1 MSSNEKTIHASLLTL
16 RVITPLHAGSGDD
29 NGLVDLPI
37 QREVVTGYP
46 KIEASTLKG
55 ALRSRVEQLGAD
67 ALKVHLA
74 FGYDEGSA
82 YKAGETF
89 SGDGDADKYAQFFTG
104 ALTFTDA
111 RLLAFPVR
119 SMKGVFALVT
129 CPYVLR
135 RLADDL
141 ELAGDDRGIRGVID
155 KLVLSQLNGDD
166 EKKGKCLT
174 DARHLQHNHNEE
186 IKVIL
191 EEHAFEVKPAEMG
204 TLLSIIQGLTGLRMD
219 NLVIL
224 HDDVFADFTQ
234 LFTERITRNAIDDE
248 TGAVKD
254 GALFTEEY
262 LPPEAVLYS
271 IILADKPRQPETQ
284 RDNDGEGSQRKPL
297 PGDFNTAAQVL
308 QFIKTDCWNSQPR
321 RFLQIGGNTSVG
333 KGIVELIF
341 N

>member
-1 MSSNEKTIHASLLTL
+1 MSSNETTIHASLLTL

-67 ALKVHLA
+67 VLKVHLA
-74 FGYDEGSA
+74 FGYDESSA

-135 RLADDL
+135 RLAEEAELLLGKTDDL
-141 ELAGDDRGIRGVID
+141 SALKSVSVAQEQC
-155 KLVLSQLNGDD
+155 LVASNSPLS
-166 EKKGKCLT
+166 
-174 DARHLQHNHNEE
+174 HNSD
-186 IKVIL
+186 IIL
-191 EEHAFEVKPAEMG
+191 EEYRFGKKDLPE
-204 TLLSIIQGLTGLRMD
+204 GLTAALNKLTSLDSTR
-219 NLVIL
+219 LAIL

-271 IILADKPRQPETQ
+271 IVLADKPRQPETQ
-284 RDNDGEGSQRKPL
+284 HDNDGKEISKKSLPEGFKKA
-297 PGDFNTAAQVL
+297 DDVL
-308 QFIKTDCWNSQPR
+308 DFIKTNCWNGQPR
-321 RFLQIGGNTSVG
+321 KFLQIGGNASVG

>member
-1 MSSNEKTIHASLLTL
+1 MHTKSAILTL
-16 RVITPLHAGSGDD
+16 RVISPLHAGAGDD

-55 ALRSRVEQLGAD
+55 ALRSRIEQLGAD
-67 ALKVHLA
+67 ALKIHLA
-74 FGYDEGSA
+74 FGYDESSA
-82 YKAGETF
+82 YKASESF
-89 SGDGDADKYAQFFTG
+89 SGDGDAGNYARFFTG

-119 SMKGVFALVT
+119 SMRGVFALVT

-141 ELAGDDRGIRGVID
+141 DVVGNDPSLRKALQEIRIAEI
-155 KLVLSQLNGDD
+155 LNESEQG
-166 EKKGKCLT
+166 GTCLT
-174 DARHLQHNHNEE
+174 TVEHLQNDG
-186 IKVIL
+186 KVIL
-191 EEHAFEVKPAEMG
+191 EEHAFEVKPAEIG

-271 IILADKPRQPETQ
+271 IVLADKPRQPETQ
-284 RDNDGEGSQRKPL
+284 VNDKGEEINEKKVL
-297 PGDFNTAAQVL
+297 PGDFNTDTQVL
-308 QFIKTDCWNSQPR
+308 QFIKTDCWNSQTR
-321 RFLQIGGNTSVG
+321 KFLQIGGNTSVG

-341 N
+341 NEKQP

>member
-1 MSSNEKTIHASLLTL
+1 MHTESTILTL
-16 RVITPLHAGSGDD
+16 RVISPLHAGAGDD

-55 ALRSRVEQLGAD
+55 ALRSRIEQLGAD
-67 ALKVHLA
+67 ALKIHLA
-74 FGYDEGSA
+74 FGYDESSA
-82 YKAGETF
+82 YKASESF
-89 SGDGDADKYAQFFTG
+89 SGDGDASNYAQFFTG

-119 SMKGVFALVT
+119 SMRGVFALVT

-135 RLADDL
+135 RLAEEAELLLGKTDDFCAL
-141 ELAGDDRGIRGVID
+141 KSVCVAQEKCRVADSSPL
-155 KLVLSQLNGDD
+155 LN
-166 EKKGKCLT
+166 KK
-174 DARHLQHNHNEE
+174 DN
-186 IKVIL
+186 KVIL
-191 EEHAFEVKPAEMG
+191 EEYCFDKEPMPE
-204 TLLSIIQGLTGLRMD
+204 GLTKALAKLASLDSTR
-219 NLVIL
+219 LVIL

-271 IILADKPRQPETQ
+271 IVLADKLRQPVTQ
-284 RDNDGEGSQRKPL
+284 VNDKGEAINEKKVL
-297 PGDFNTAAQVL
+297 PEDFNTATQVL
-308 QFIKTDCWNSQPR
+308 QFIKTDCWNSQTR
-321 RFLQIGGNTSVG
+321 KFLQIGSNTSVG

-341 N
+341 NEKQP

>member
-135 RLADDL
+135 RLAEEAELLLGKTDDL
-141 ELAGDDRGIRGVID
+141 SALKSVSTAQDQC
-155 KLVLSQLNGDD
+155 LVASNSSLL
-166 EKKGKCLT
+166 
-174 DARHLQHNHNEE
+174 HNSD
-186 IKVIL
+186 IIL
-191 EEHAFEVKPAEMG
+191 EEYRFDKKDLPE
-204 TLLSIIQGLTGLRMD
+204 GLTAALNKLTSLASTR
-219 NLVIL
+219 LAIL

-271 IILADKPRQPETQ
+271 IVLADKPRQPATQ

>member
-16 RVITPLHAGSGDD
+16 RVISSLHAGSGDD

-67 ALKVHLA
+67 ALKIHLA
-74 FGYDEGSA
+74 FGYDENSA
-82 YKAGETF
+82 YKAGEGF
-89 SGDGDADKYAQFFTG
+89 SGDGDADHYAQFFTG

-135 RLADDL
+135 RLAEEAELLLGETDDL
-141 ELAGDDRGIRGVID
+141 SALKSVSVAQEQC
-155 KLVLSQLNGDD
+155 LVANNSSLL
-166 EKKGKCLT
+166 
-174 DARHLQHNHNEE
+174 HNND
-186 IKVIL
+186 IIL
-191 EEHAFEVKPAEMG
+191 EEYRFDKKDLPG
-204 TLLSIIQGLTGLRMD
+204 GLTAALNKLTSLDSTR
-219 NLVIL
+219 LAIL

-271 IILADKPRQPETQ
+271 IVLADKPRQPETQ
-284 RDNDGEGSQRKPL
+284 VNDKGEEINKKKVL
-297 PGDFNTAAQVL
+297 PEDFNTATKVL
-308 QFIKTDCWNSQPR
+308 QFIKTDCWNSQTR
-321 RFLQIGGNTSVG
+321 KFLQIGGNTSVG

>member
-74 FGYDEGSA
+74 FGYDESSA
-82 YKAGETF
+82 YHNDKENDFVGEGNNK
-89 SGDGDADKYAQFFTG
+89 SYAQFFTG

-141 ELAGDDRGIRGVID
+141 DIAGNDPSLRNALQGINIAEI
-155 KLVLSQLNGDD
+155 LNGSGQGD
-166 EKKGKCLT
+166 KCLT
-174 DARHLQHNHNEE
+174 AGAHLQNNGK
-186 IKVIL
+186 IIL
-191 EEHAFEVKPAEMG
+191 EEHAFKVKPAEIG

-234 LFTERITRNAIDDE
+234 LFTERIMRNAIDDE

-271 IILADKPRQPETQ
+271 IVLADKPRQPETQ
-284 RDNDGEGSQRKPL
+284 RDNDGKGSQRKPL

-308 QFIKTDCWNSQPR
+308 QFIKTDCWNGQPR
-321 RFLQIGGNTSVG
+321 KFLQIGGNASVG

>member
-1 MSSNEKTIHASLLTL
+1 MHTKSAILTL
-16 RVITPLHAGSGDD
+16 RVISPLHAGTGDD
-29 NGLVDLPI
+29 NGLVDLSI

-55 ALRSRVEQLGAD
+55 ALRSRLEQLGAD
-67 ALKVHLA
+67 ALKIHLA
-74 FGYDEGSA
+74 FGYDENSA
-82 YKAGETF
+82 YKASESF
-89 SGDGDADKYAQFFTG
+89 SGDGDASNYAQFFTG

-119 SMKGVFALVT
+119 SMRGVFALVT

-135 RLADDL
+135 RLAEEAELLLGKTDDFCAL
-141 ELAGDDRGIRGVID
+141 KSVSVAQEKCQLAKDSP
-155 KLVLSQLNGDD
+155 LLN
-166 EKKGKCLT
+166 
-174 DARHLQHNHNEE
+174 QNN
-186 IKVIL
+186 KVIL
-191 EEHAFEVKPAEMG
+191 EEYCFDKESMPEE
-204 TLLSIIQGLTGLRMD
+204 LTKALAKLASLDSTR
-219 NLVIL
+219 LVIL

-271 IILADKPRQPETQ
+271 IVLADKPRQPVTQ
-284 RDNDGEGSQRKPL
+284 VNDKGEEINEKKVL
-297 PGDFNTAAQVL
+297 PGDFNTATQVL
-308 QFIKTDCWNSQPR
+308 EFIKTNCWNGQTR
-321 RFLQIGGNTSVG
+321 KFLQIGGNTSVG

-341 N
+341 NGKQP